1 MADRMD
7 QPGLNDLR
15 REIDEVD
22 CELLRLLVRRAGIA
36 HKVGELKAVLDAP
49 VWRPERE
56 AQVILGL
63 QHQNEALGSALP
75 PSAIA
80 AIWTE
85 VMSACRALERRLR
98 VAFLG
103 PAGTF
108 SESALRRHFGD
119 SVDAIACPSIDEVF
133 RATQAGAADFGI
145 VPVENSTEGA
155 VSRTLDLYQQ
165 TPLSI
170 CGEVAIAVQQNL
182 MTRSGQMEGV
192 NRIVGHA
199 QSLAQCV
206 NWLNAHY
213 PGLPRV
219 AVASNAEGAR
229 LAALEDQTAAI
240 AGEPAARAYGLALV
254 AAAIQ
259 DDPSNQTR
267 FQVIGRH
274 ACGRSGNDQTSLI
287 LSVPDRAGAVHRLIE
302 PLARH
307 GVSMKRFESRPARGS
322 AWEYMFHIDLVGHQ
336 EDAPVAAAIA
346 ELREQATVC
355 RIIGSYP
362 RGR

>member
-1 MADRMD
+1 MTKGGD
-7 QPGLNDLR
+7 QPSLSDLR
-15 REIDEVD
+15 LEIDGVD
-22 CELLRLLVRRAGIA
+22 HELLQLLTRRARIA
-36 HKVGELKAVLDAP
+36 LKVGELKASMDAP

-56 AQVILGL
+56 AQVIAAL
-63 QHQNEALGSALP
+63 QRDNVALGGSLP
-75 PSAIA
+75 STAIA

-85 VMSACRALERRLR
+85 IMSACRALERRLR

-103 PAGTF
+103 PTGTF

-119 SVDAIACPSIDEVF
+119 GVDAIACPSIDEVF
-133 RATQAGAADFGI
+133 RATESGTADFGV

-165 TPLSI
+165 TPLAI

-182 MTRSGQMEGV
+182 MTRSGRMEGISRV
-192 NRIVGHA
+192 VGHA

-206 NWLNAHY
+206 TWLNTHY
-213 PGLPRV
+213 PGLTRV

-229 LAALEDQTAAI
+229 LAALEPETAAI
-240 AGEPAARAYGLALV
+240 AGEAAAQAYGLTLV

-259 DDPSNQTR
+259 DDPSNRTR

-274 ACGRSGNDQTSLI
+274 ACARSGNDQTSLI
-287 LSVPDRAGAVHRLIE
+287 LSVPDRAGAVHGLIE

-336 EDAPVAAAIA
+336 DDVPGAAAIA
-346 ELREQATVC
+346 ELRERATVC

-362 RGR
+362 RAR